1 MRGMSGCCYPPP
13 LLDFRVPQLTALTY
27 NCLPTRNLPGY
38 ISSRFFPQLFTCP
51 SLAETWNLPGSS
63 RFFPQLF
70 TCPSL
75 AKTWNLPGSSRFFPQ
90 LFTCPSLAKT
100 QNEITITWA
109 KGALFSQSGVIQG
122 HSLIHD
128 PDLWGHVETG
138 LGAKMD
144 GCF

>member
-1 MRGMSGCCYPPP
+1 MDFVAGHEEEPVRGMSGCCYPPP

-38 ISSRFFPQLFTCP
+38 RSSRFFPQLFTCP
-51 SLAETWNLPGSS
+51 SLAE
-63 RFFPQLF
+63 
-70 TCPSL
+70 
-75 AKTWNLPGSSRFFPQ
+75 TWNLPGSSRFFPQ

-128 PDLWGHVETG
+128 PNLWGHVETG
-138 LGAKMD
+138 LAAKMD

>member
-75 AKTWNLPGSSRFFPQ
+75 AKT
-90 LFTCPSLAKT
+90 